1 MDITMGDSMGASDLV
16 SPTAHKRRG
25 GGRPR
30 ADATEKRSEHI
41 NVYVTTAERAE
52 LERRAQLAG
61 MRDLG
66 LYVRHAVV
74 AQRPPRSTVPEV
86 NRELLAEMRRIGV
99 NINQIARDTNATRSL
114 GILRAAELERHYRAL
129 RDLLEQV
136 GMTLSGFR
144 DQD

>member
-1 MDITMGDSMGASDLV
+1 MDITMGDSIDAGELV

-74 AQRPPRSTVPEV
+74 TQRPPRATVPEV
-86 NRELLAEMRRIGV
+86 NRELLTEMRRIGV

-114 GILRAAELERHYRAL
+114 GILRAAALERHYRAL
-129 RDLLEQV
+129 RDLLEEV
-136 GMTLSGFR
+136 GMALSGFR

>member
-1 MDITMGDSMGASDLV
+1 MDATMTNQTGAGEPAR
-16 SPTAHKRRG
+16 PTIGKRRA

-30 ADATEKRSEHI
+30 ADATEKRSEHLH
-41 NVYVTTAERAE
+41 VYLTPVERAE

-66 LYVRHAVV
+66 LYLRHAVV
-74 AQRPPRSTVPEV
+74 AQRPPRATVPEV
-86 NRELLAEMRRIGV
+86 NRELLTEMRRIGV

-129 RDLLEQV
+129 RDLLEEV
-136 GMTLSGFR
+136 GMALSGFR